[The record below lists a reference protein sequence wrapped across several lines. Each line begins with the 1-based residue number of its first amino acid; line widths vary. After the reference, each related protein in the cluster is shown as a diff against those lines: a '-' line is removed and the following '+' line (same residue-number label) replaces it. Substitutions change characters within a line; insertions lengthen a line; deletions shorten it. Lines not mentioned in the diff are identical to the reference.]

1 MRHAEQKEVWGAALA
16 TFVDIDD
23 WLKLHIESGV
33 AVVVGTRDSALNP
46 EITRGWGARVLP
58 GQDGMEICVSR
69 SAGAATL
76 RNLQD
81 NGEIAVVFCLPTSYK
96 TVQLKGHIA
105 ELGEPNQAHCEWVER
120 HKDAFAA
127 QVELVGVPPSL
138 VSNFA
143 LDDLVRIRFVVEQAF
158 EQTPGPSAGGS
169 L

>member
-1 MRHAEQKEVWGAALA
+1 LA
-16 TFVDIDD
+16 TFTGIDD
-23 WLKLHIESGV
+23 RLKLHLESGV
-33 AVVVGTRDSALNP
+33 AVVVGTRDAGSSP

-58 GQDGMEICVSR
+58 DNSSMEVFVSR

-105 ELGEPNQAHCEWVER
+105 ETGEPTQAHCEWVER
-120 HKDAFAA
+120 HKNAFATEA
-127 QVELVGVPPSL
+127 ESVGVPRSL
-138 VSNFA
+138 ISN
-143 LDDLVRIRFVVEQAF
+143 LICDDLVRIRFVVQQAF